1 MSTPAPWLATNKWPS
16 RKPVG
21 MVEITVLEIH
31 LDDSE
36 FTANASAPFG
46 PGEKTVEAGGEPPDP
61 DADSRSGAALA
72 AVLGLVFLVAVAYV
86 AKRRFLDGGDE
97 TPLDEEFDED
107 FDVAA

>member
-1 MSTPAPWLATNKWPS
+1 
-16 RKPVG
+16 
-21 MVEITVLEIH
+21 MVEITFLEIH

-46 PGEKTVEAGGEPPDP
+46 PGEKEVEAGGDPPDHE
-61 DADSRSGAALA
+61 DASRAGAALA
-72 AVLGLVFLVAVAYV
+72 AVVGLVFVLAVAYV

-97 TPLDEEFDED
+97 TPLDEEFDEE